1 MPPYR
6 GGMIETSARL
16 LQLLSLLQLRREWT
30 GTALAQRMNVTERTV
45 RRDVGKLRTLGY
57 PINASPGVAGGYQ
70 LGAGAQLPPLLLDDD
85 EALAVAIG
93 LTAVTASP
101 VSGVG
106 EASVRALTKLEQVL
120 PPRLRPRFSGLRS
133 AVTRM
138 AAASTPVNPEILT
151 AFSAAITERRCV
163 AFRYD
168 RRDGETSRRI
178 VEPYRLVDT
187 GRRWYLVAFDRSR
200 EDWRTFRV
208 DRCQSVPVAR
218 DRFVPR
224 PLPAPD
230 LAVYVQESITRSP
243 YSWDAV
249 IRFHAPL
256 ADLQALVS
264 SSTGTLE
271 ADGDGHTLLRAG
283 FDSLDSPLVYLA
295 SWDIDFEILEPAAM
309 RERAVVVA
317 DRLRRAGEG
326 SVADERGDS
335 AAERAQEPTLSWRP
349 ERLPVPEAPA

>member
-1 MPPYR
+1 
-6 GGMIETSARL
+6 
-16 LQLLSLLQLRREWT
+16 
-30 GTALAQRMNVTERTV
+30 
-45 RRDVGKLRTLGY
+45 
-57 PINASPGVAGGYQ
+57 
-70 LGAGAQLPPLLLDDD
+70 
-85 EALAVAIG
+85 
-93 LTAVTASP
+93 TASP

-138 AAASTPVNPEILT
+138 AAASTPVNPEVLT

-168 RRDGETSRRI
+168 RHDGESSRRI

-218 DRFVPR
+218 DRFAPR
-224 PLPAPD
+224 PLPAAD
-230 LAVYVQESITRSP
+230 LAAYVQESITRSP
-243 YSWDAV
+243 YSYDAV
-249 IRFHAPL
+249 IRFSAPL
-256 ADLQALVS
+256 AELEARVP

-283 FDSLDSPLVYLA
+283 FDSLDFPLAYLA
-295 SWDIDFEILEPAAM
+295 SWDIDFEVLEPAEM
-309 RERAVVVA
+309 RERALVVA
-317 DRLRRAGEG
+317 ERLRR
-326 SVADERGDS
+326 S
-335 AAERAQEPTLSWRP
+335 AATGVRSGADAHE
-349 ERLPVPEAPA
+349 

>member
-1 MPPYR
+1 
-6 GGMIETSARL
+6 MIETSARL

-30 GTALAQRMNVTERTV
+30 GPALAQRMSVTERTV
-45 RRDVGKLRTLGY
+45 RRDIGKLRTLGY
-57 PINASPGVAGGYQ
+57 PIKASPGVAGGYQ

-138 AAASTPVNPEILT
+138 AATSTPVDPEVLT
-151 AFSAAITERRCV
+151 AFSAAITERRCT

-168 RRDGETSRRI
+168 RHDGTSSRRI

-200 EDWRTFRV
+200 EGWRTFRV
-208 DRCQSVPVAR
+208 DRCRSVPVAR
-218 DRFVPR
+218 ERFVPR
-224 PLPAPD
+224 PLPAAD
-230 LAVYVQESITRSP
+230 LAAYVQRSITRSP
-243 YSWDAV
+243 YSYDAV
-249 IRFHAPL
+249 IRLHAPL
-256 ADLQALVS
+256 QEVQARVPS
-264 SSTGTLE
+264 DVGTLE
-271 ADGDGHTLLRAG
+271 ADGEHRTLLRAG
-283 FDSLDSPLVYLA
+283 FDSLDFPLAYLA
-295 SWDIDFEILEPAAM
+295 GRDVDFEVLEPEAM
-309 RERAVVVA
+309 RRRAVVVA
-317 DRLRRAGEG
+317 DRLRRA
-326 SVADERGDS
+326 AGDPVRE
-335 AAERAQEPTLSWRP
+335 AASDRS
-349 ERLPVPEAPA
+349 

>member
-1 MPPYR
+1 
-6 GGMIETSARL
+6 MIETSARL

-30 GTALAQRMNVTERTV
+30 GPALAQRMDVTERTV
-45 RRDVGKLRTLGY
+45 RRDIGKLRTLGY

-138 AAASTPVNPEILT
+138 AASTPVDPEVLT
-151 AFSAAITERRCV
+151 AFSAAITERRCA

-168 RRDGETSRRI
+168 RHDGESSRRI

-208 DRCQSVPVAR
+208 DRCRSVPVAR
-218 DRFVPR
+218 ERFAPR
-224 PLPAPD
+224 PLPAAD
-230 LAVYVQESITRSP
+230 LAAYVQESITRSP
-243 YSWDAV
+243 YSYDAV
-249 IRFHAPL
+249 IRFSAPL
-256 ADLQALVS
+256 QELEARVPA
-264 SSTGTLE
+264 STGTLE
-271 ADGDGHTLLRAG
+271 ADGDGHTILRAG
-283 FDSLDSPLVYLA
+283 FDSLDFPLAYLA
-295 SWDIDFEILEPAAM
+295 SWDIDFEVLEPAEM

-317 DRLRRAGEG
+317 ERLRR
-326 SVADERGDS
+326 S
-335 AAERAQEPTLSWRP
+335 AATG
-349 ERLPVPEAPA
+349 VPSGADAHE

>member
-1 MPPYR
+1 MRTVPVRIAPYR
-6 GGMIETSARL
+6 GRMIETSARL

-30 GTALAQRMNVTERTV
+30 GPALAQRMSVTERTV
-45 RRDVGKLRTLGY
+45 RRDIGKLRTLGY

-138 AAASTPVNPEILT
+138 AAVSTPVSPEVLT
-151 AFSAAITERRCV
+151 AFSAAINERRCV

-168 RRDGETSRRI
+168 RHDGESSRRI

-200 EDWRTFRV
+200 DDWRTFRV
-208 DRCQSVPVAR
+208 DRCQSVPVVR

-224 PLPAPD
+224 PLPAAD
-230 LAVYVQESITRSP
+230 LAAYVQESITRSP
-243 YSWDAV
+243 YSYDAV

-256 ADLQALVS
+256 HELEARVP

-271 ADGDGHTLLRAG
+271 ADGEDHTVLRAG
-283 FDSLDSPLVYLA
+283 FDSLDFPLAYLA
-295 SWDIDFEILEPAAM
+295 SWDIDFEVIEPAAM
-309 RERAVVVA
+309 RERAAVVA
-317 DRLRRAGEG
+317 DRLRR
-326 SVADERGDS
+326 SADF
-335 AAERAQEPTLSWRP
+335 AQQGPASDDGT
-349 ERLPVPEAPA
+349 PVPSSR

>member
-1 MPPYR
+1 
-6 GGMIETSARL
+6 MIETSARL

-30 GTALAQRMNVTERTV
+30 GSALAQRMEVTERTV
-45 RRDVGKLRTLGY
+45 RRDIGKLRTLGY

-138 AAASTPVNPEILT
+138 AAASTPVNPEVLT

-168 RRDGETSRRI
+168 RHDGESSRRV

-208 DRCQSVPVAR
+208 DRCQSVPMAR
-218 DRFVPR
+218 DRFAPR
-224 PLPAPD
+224 PLPAAD
-230 LAVYVQESITRSP
+230 LAAYVQESITRSP
-243 YSWDAV
+243 YSYDAV

-256 ADLQALVS
+256 ADLESRVPAT
-264 SSTGTLE
+264 TGTLE
-271 ADGDGHTLLRAG
+271 ADGADHTLLRAG
-283 FDSLDSPLVYLA
+283 FDSLDFPLAYLA
-295 SWDIDFEILEPAAM
+295 SWDIDFEVVEPAAM

-317 DRLRRAGEG
+317 DRLRRAGSTALSEDPTEQAETG
-326 SVADERGDS
+326 SSPR
-335 AAERAQEPTLSWRP
+335 
-349 ERLPVPEAPA
+349 